1 MAPFS
6 LLSHLKLLGI
16 IAANSF
22 TYATLMYLVAA
33 LVRSSGA
40 WGGLGTVIGT
50 LVGFLGGIYFPIGE
64 LSDGI
69 AAIIKCIPVIHGSAL
84 FRQEMTAA
92 VMADTFAGLPVE
104 VADEVNRVMGMK
116 VTVGEH
122 VLTGAEELAILLV
135 CGVVFLI
142 AGAAAVRFSKK
153 SDR

>member
-1 MAPFS
+1 
-6 LLSHLKLLGI
+6 
-16 IAANSF
+16 
-22 TYATLMYLVAA
+22 
-33 LVRSSGA
+33 
-40 WGGLGTVIGT
+40 
-50 LVGFLGGIYFPIGE
+50 
-64 LSDGI
+64 
-69 AAIIKCIPVIHGSAL
+69 
-84 FRQEMTAA
+84 
-92 VMADTFAGLPVE
+92 MADTFAGLPVE